1 MRGALVAT
9 LARTGWGIGFINY
22 LLTAMTLFNQGKKP
36 LALIQIL
43 FPPAELILPWV
54 ASPILGV
61 ISATGAG
68 LVILAMLVA
77 VAGPK

>member
-1 MRGALVAT
+1 MRAVLVST
-9 LARTGWGIGFINY
+9 LARSGWAIGFLNY
-22 LLTAMTLFNQGKKP
+22 LVTAMTLFNQGKKP

-43 FPPAELILPWV
+43 FPPAELVLPWV

-68 LVILAMLVA
+68 LVIMAMMVA
-77 VAGPK
+77 VIGAE